1 VLVVFGVKMQQING
15 INVDKLPRNAYYVS
29 KEDIRKN
36 FYENEP
42 HIHKQGPL
50 SGIKASAH
58 KLTNDIVTYF
68 PKGFKGSKNSDFYE
82 FLSLGMVPYLIGS
95 AMLIAL
101 NKGCNKLFKFTDKI
115 AADKNGN
122 KMAAGVVLYG
132 FGKLL
137 HQKLAHSAIH
147 ASTGVNLDMLYLNK
161 VNELPEDGMEKG
173 LVRVQYPGVF
183 SSVDFYRKDLLAKDG
198 ELNYNNVYEYDD
210 KIAKKA
216 GYKEKLNDSTQTMDP
231 KIRELKA
238 RTTALSNIGKYI
250 VAATGV
256 ALGAQKSFEDPFKL
270 LNEDLSSLKLTK
282 VPVLKLLK
290 NIGSTFVEAG
300 KTLWKGTNRNL
311 LTKHGGKALILAS
324 IIATI
329 NTWLIPTKGF
339 KTNPNTMKST
349 VDTNKEFEVC

>member
-1 VLVVFGVKMQQING
+1 MKRRTTLSILIAMVLLVVTSFVVYAAFTVEEPFAGDVGYHKIENQTLDRD
-15 INVDKLPRNAYYVS
+15 VSNAIS
-29 KEDIRKN
+29 
-36 FYENEP
+36 FTEP
-42 HIHKQGPL
+42 GEEK
-50 SGIKASAH
+50 
-58 KLTNDIVTYF
+58 
-68 PKGFKGSKNSDFYE
+68 
-82 FLSLGMVPYLIGS
+82 
-95 AMLIAL
+95 
-101 NKGCNKLFKFTDKI
+101 
-115 AADKNGN
+115 
-122 KMAAGVVLYG
+122 
-132 FGKLL
+132 
-137 HQKLAHSAIH
+137 
-147 ASTGVNLDMLYLNK
+147 
-161 VNELPEDGMEKG
+161 GMERK
-173 LVRVQYPGVF
+173 QYPKVF
-183 SSVDFYRKDLLAKDG
+183 ASVDFYRKDLLAKDG